1 MKKPVL
7 RIHTVE
13 IPVANLKRANDWYQT
28 ALGFICAW
36 SDERHALL
44 SGAQAGEN
52 SNEARILL
60 VETDDMTRLG
70 FSNSSTGLHHGIID
84 FQTLELEDLHA
95 FLRTQGTPVDDL
107 KPPVN
112 TWAPRGFGFTDSEGN
127 RLAAF
132 SYANEPQTK

>member
-1 MKKPVL
+1 MKKSAL

-13 IPVANLKRANDWYQT
+13 IPVANLKRAIDWYQT
-28 ALGFICAW
+28 ALGLICAW

-44 SGAQAGEN
+44 SGAQATG
-52 SNEARILL
+52 NEPRILL

-70 FSNSSTGLHHGIID
+70 FSNSSNGLHHSVID

-95 FLRTQGTPVDDL
+95 FLHTQGTPVDDL

-112 TWAPRGFGFTDSEGN
+112 TWAPRGFGFSDSEGN

-132 SYANEPQTK
+132 TNANESQTK